1 MTAAPRNATERRRP
15 KIVVQEA
22 ERHVTMPGCKK
33 GNTFPDE
40 GWHDGDDELVNRGL
54 VQKGP
59 DDPASAHYPDVL
71 ASLRAEA
78 FGKGTDRLGEC
89 SKPSGQSECKT
100 RTGTGGAEAR
110 TERKVRRGQ
119 KSQFR

>member
-1 MTAAPRNATERRRP
+1 MKVGTMVMMNSSIAASSR
-15 KIVVQEA
+15 
-22 ERHVTMPGCKK
+22 
-33 GNTFPDE
+33 
-40 GWHDGDDELVNRGL
+40 
-54 VQKGP
+54 GP

-110 TERKVRRGQ
+110 TERKVRQAKNRSSGENHFPLFRGVDQ
-119 KSQFR
+119 AADNWRG

>member
-1 MTAAPRNATERRRP
+1 MQLNDAARKLLYRKRSATSRCRGARS
-15 KIVVQEA
+15 
-22 ERHVTMPGCKK
+22 
-33 GNTFPDE
+33 TFPDE